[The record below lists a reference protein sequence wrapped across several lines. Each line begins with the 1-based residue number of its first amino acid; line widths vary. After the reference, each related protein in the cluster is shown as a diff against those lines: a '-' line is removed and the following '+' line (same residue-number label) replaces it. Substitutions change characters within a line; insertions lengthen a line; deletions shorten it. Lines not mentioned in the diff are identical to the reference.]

1 MPEQS
6 DYFNLNLFSSLNNIY
21 RWALMRA
28 LVLLLCIANL
38 ALIVG
43 HILFSWFTPSYYIEY
58 GLLALM
64 LYWAFTFRSA
74 FTFLFSIYKDK
85 LFFKKNTNTPEKLKA
100 SMLQG
105 AEQMAYMKERQEKG
119 MFSNTHRHL
128 VVNTYEYNIDHL
140 SYVPKDLSQPI
151 KIYKTPYSN
160 IIIGLEEPE
169 VEAFSETDIAILQ
182 RINKGMA
189 DKYIARELKF
199 TPSTVRSYNSRIFK
213 RLGVK
218 TRKQAATEAL
228 KQGLIEPSD

>member
-1 MPEQS
+1 
-6 DYFNLNLFSSLNNIY
+6 
-21 RWALMRA
+21 
-28 LVLLLCIANL
+28 
-38 ALIVG
+38 
-43 HILFSWFTPSYYIEY
+43 
-58 GLLALM
+58 
-64 LYWAFTFRSA
+64 
-74 FTFLFSIYKDK
+74 
-85 LFFKKNTNTPEKLKA
+85 
-100 SMLQG
+100 
-105 AEQMAYMKERQEKG
+105 